1 MLKKHLKKAAALLVS
16 IATIL
21 GTLPTMAAS
30 NEEEMIEESAVT
42 TVTDNE
48 AKKLSSDEALDM
60 LKSESQIKAD
70 EDNAAEKEKAHKPT
84 DPAYVPTN
92 TNRFRPLCKK
102 PYRYRILT

>member
-16 IATIL
+16 IATIP

-70 EDNAAEKEKAHKPT
+70 EDNAAEKEKADALKDYLSEMNIPVT
-84 DPAYVPTN
+84 AKAY
-92 TNRFRPLCKK
+92 
-102 PYRYRILT
+102 

>member
-60 LKSESQIKAD
+60 LKSESQ
-70 EDNAAEKEKAHKPT
+70 
-84 DPAYVPTN
+84 
-92 TNRFRPLCKK
+92 KK
-102 PYRYRILT
+102 LTKIMRQKKKRQTL